1 MGKVADLT
9 GNRYGKLTVVKR
21 GPDRYGKSRK
31 FITWECACDCGN
43 FVTVDANNLRTGN
56 TTSCG
61 CTERAIDITGKRF
74 GKLTVLRR
82 SGNTQDGSAVWECK
96 CDCGNTTRVKGNSL
110 RSGVTKSCGCGIIDG
125 LKNGWERKTHGETNT
140 RLYGIWCGIK
150 QRTSPS
156 ADKRHK
162 KDYYLRGI
170 RVCDEWANS
179 FEAFR
184 DWALANGYD
193 ENAPFGECT
202 IDRIDNDGN
211 YCPENCRW
219 ISNKEQAR
227 NKSNNRNYTYNGE
240 THNITDW
247 ARKLDVSEDMLRE
260 RLVVLGWD
268 IEKALTT
275 PSRKRV

>member
-1 MGKVADLT
+1 MGKVSDLT

-82 SGNTQDGSAVWECK
+82 SSNTQDGSAVWECK

-125 LKNGWERKTHGETNT
+125 LKNGWEWKTHGETNT

-156 ADKRHK
+156 SDKGREK
-162 KDYYLRGI
+162 RYYLRGI
-170 RVCDEWANS
+170 RVCPEWKNS

-193 ENAPFGECT
+193 ENAPFGKCT
-202 IDRIDNDGN
+202 IDRIDNDGD

-219 ISNKEQAR
+219 VTDKEQA
-227 NKSNNRNYTYNGE
+227 NNRRSNHNIEYDGE
-240 THNITDW
+240 THTISEW
-247 ARKLDVSEDMLRE
+247 ADKYGISQRALRI
-260 RLVVLGWD
+260 RLEKYGWQLKPALESLGVN
-268 IEKALTT
+268 
-275 PSRKRV
+275 P